1 MNNTQCS
8 NCNKDYSFANP
19 PKKLKNCPH
28 SMCDA
33 CLPTAVSTYSI
44 DLECPLD
51 QKRVLYR
58 RYTEKAF

>member
-51 QKRVLYR
+51 QKRV
-58 RYTEKAF
+58 